1 MPIQQQTKLK
11 PIELDAKGKVLG
23 RLATEVA
30 HYLQGKHLAEYAPHK
45 DLAQEIII
53 TNHKEIVVTGKKA
66 QQKIYYKHS
75 GYPGGLYERS
85 YEEQFKRDS
94 TQVVRRAVYGMLPS
108 NRLRSLR
115 MNRITFTN

>member
-1 MPIQQQTKLK
+1 MPTQQTKLK
-11 PIELDAKGKVLG
+11 PIELDAKGRVLG
-23 RLATEVA
+23 RLATEIA
-30 HYLQGKHLAEYAPHK
+30 HYLQGKHFAEYAPHK
-45 DLAQEIII
+45 DIAQEIII

-75 GYPGGLYERS
+75 GYPGGLHERS
-85 YEEQFKRDS
+85 YEEQFKRDA
-94 TQVVRRAVYGMLPS
+94 TQIIRRAVYGMLPS